1 VSSVNDRKAGVVAGF
16 ATVPSAAAQFLPSV
30 FVSRCAVGPQVT
42 LLVALGPGCHLGQ
55 EVDVPAESRRLV
67 GVRSLG
73 SVAALFLIGVA
84 VLALTFAAL
93 VGVGV
98 YAAPAF
104 RTFEEARERIRLAR
118 TKSGTCGT
126 RTERFAGSTVRLR
139 RTVMLPSTG
148 GREQSDDTGRER
160 VATERRERAAEETD

>member
-84 VLALTFAAL
+84 VLALAFAAL

-104 RTFEEARERIRLAR
+104 RTFEEARERIRLAPEATGHVR
-118 TKSGTCGT
+118 DQDGAFRGVDGPTATDGD
-126 RTERFAGSTVRLR
+126 ATVDGWPGA
-139 RTVMLPSTG
+139 V
-148 GREQSDDTGRER
+148 GRHRP
-160 VATERRERAAEETD
+160 